1 MAKNKKVRVSGS
13 VIVRKNTPVL
23 IAVRASQRSQSVKTS
38 RVGSVGRGDARHQSG
53 KISVPRI
60 KKKKKGANGGVWQ
73 KIKK

>member
-1 MAKNKKVRVSGS
+1 VRVSGS

-38 RVGSVGRGDARHQSG
+38 RVGSVGQRGRAPSVG

-60 KKKKKGANGGVWQ
+60 KKKKGANGGVWQ